1 MSQPAVPNSARIYTD
16 ALLAGIAEIF
26 FDVRPPLVLM
36 KFSYKNLHERIK
48 RKST

>member
-26 FDVRPPLVLM
+26 LMRPPLVLM
-36 KFSYKNLHERIK
+36 KFSYRNLHERIK